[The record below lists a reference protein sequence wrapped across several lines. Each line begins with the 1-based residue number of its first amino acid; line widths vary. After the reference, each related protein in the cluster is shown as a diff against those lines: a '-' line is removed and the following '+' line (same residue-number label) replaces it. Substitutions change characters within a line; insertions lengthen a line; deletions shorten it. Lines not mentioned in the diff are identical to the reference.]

1 MPFVTINVLEGKSPA
16 YIKAVADGVNAAVIE
31 TMDFPDDDRYQVIH
45 ECAPHRLEFQGREG
59 DRVMMHL
66 IMRRGR
72 SDEAK
77 KAFYARVV
85 ENLARDPGID
95 PVNVLITIAEN
106 TDIDWSFRDGVA
118 QFCT

>member
-1 MPFVTINVLEGKSPA
+1 MPFVTINILKGKSPA

-31 TMDFPDDDRYQVIH
+31 TMGFPDDDRYQVIH
-45 ECAPHRLEFQGREG
+45 ECEPHCLEYQGREG

-77 KAFYARVV
+77 KAFYAKAV

-95 PVNVLITIAEN
+95 PANVLITIAEN

-118 QFCT
+118 QFCS